1 MINFRFE
8 DILIILLYFV
18 AVLYIGLRTKR
29 SDSSVSE
36 FIVAGR
42 TLTLPAF
49 VATLVSTFYG
59 GILGVGE
66 FTYTAGLSSWFMN
79 AFPYYFFTGIFAFF
93 SGR

>member
-49 VATLVSTFYG
+49 CGYAGINVFTVEFLV
-59 GILGVGE
+59 
-66 FTYTAGLSSWFMN
+66 
-79 AFPYYFFTGIFAFF
+79 
-93 SGR
+93 